1 MLFKVFGIVVCLIL
15 GAIIG
20 LNLSKN
26 INNSILYSI
35 FWLLYVITFLTISN
49 LIAVSLF
56 YGTLQSKRGP
66 PGPRGAIGEAGEV
79 GDQGVCQE
87 GCQQLECSQRIE
99 TAFVEELNKLAKNP
113 TPPIVLNNF
122 MLKQKIKEI
131 CTSKQFNSIISV
143 KGAEST
149 INYIIDIWREWAKLL
164 YTASGRKFVESV
176 GGEENYKWDNNKNP
190 FDIMEKYDI
199 YHWKLNKLFKPIGI
213 DICDDPK
220 INPHLPKQEKPRL
233 SLIMTNIY
241 NWIYNDKGTGA
252 KHDFSSWRAAP
263 ALNKETNQWHYPMG
277 DIGVLYRKNENSGPK
292 TIDGVVNDTLN
303 NKSGPKKITALVAGD
318 VKPPVRFE
326 LKWNDKGS
334 GGKYDGSFWQPIAPH
349 GYTCIGD
356 VTHNSYQP
364 PNTNIVR
371 CIPDDCVEIVK
382 DNTNFN
388 GQYVWADRGSG
399 AKKDGSVWQ
408 IKDSQTDGIGNKR
421 GEENYNLIRTVN
433 AFSGWHAPFYKIKDK
448 CLVSSIPPKKNV
460 EESDWIANTWHGEPE
475 RQEKYSIFKFLNLVP
490 EGIIQNYNT
499 NHKYYFVSTN
509 KEANSYIIKY
519 QNQFTKAIENLE
531 TLGKDKVWQNPD
543 TNVDKIEQQWE
554 LIYTDDTNV
563 NIRSKATKQYLGT
576 YYQDS
581 WKLIFKQY
589 NKLDGNITKWK
600 INKTT
605 TGGRKIPQNQSPKK
619 NTTNTN
625 NTNTNNTITN
635 KTTNTSNNKN

>member
-1 MLFKVFGIVVCLIL
+1 MLFKAFGIVVCLIL

-35 FWLLYVITFLTISN
+35 FWLLYIITFLTVSN

-56 YGTLQSKRGP
+56 FNTLQTKKGP
-66 PGPRGAIGEAGEV
+66 PGPRGPIGESGEV
-79 GDQGVCQE
+79 GSQGICQQ

-99 TAFVEELNKLAKNP
+99 KAFVEELNKLAKNP
-113 TPPIVLNNF
+113 SPPIVLNNF

-131 CTSKQFNSIISV
+131 CTSTQFNSVIAV

-149 INYIIDIWREWAKLL
+149 INYIIDVWKEWAKLL
-164 YTASGRKFVESV
+164 YDASNRKFVESV
-176 GGEENYKWDNNKNP
+176 GGEENFRWENSTQNP

-213 DICDDPK
+213 DICDDPN
-220 INPHLPKQEKPRL
+220 INPHLPKKEKPRL
-233 SLIMTNIY
+233 SLIYTNFY
-241 NWIYNDKGTGA
+241 NWIYNDKGSGA

-263 ALNKETNQWHYPMG
+263 AFNKETEQWHYPMG
-277 DIGVLYRKNENSGPK
+277 DIGVLGRKNENSGPK
-292 TIDGVVNDTLN
+292 IIDGVVNDTIN
-303 NKSGPKKITALVAGD
+303 TKSGPKKLTALVAGD
-318 VKPPVRFE
+318 VKPPVSFE
-326 LKWNDKGS
+326 KKWDDKGS
-334 GGKYDGSFWQPIAPH
+334 GGKYDGSFWHPIGPN

-356 VTHNSYQP
+356 VTHNNKYQP
-364 PNTNIVR
+364 PNTNIIR
-371 CIPDDCVEIVK
+371 CIPDDCIEVVS

-408 IKDSQTDGIGNKR
+408 IKDSVTDGIGNKR

-448 CLVSSIPPKKNV
+448 CLNSKVPDKKLA
-460 EESDWIANTWHGEPE
+460 EPSDWTSHGWHGEPE
-475 RQEKYSIFKFLNLVP
+475 QNEKYSIFKFLGLVP

-499 NHKYYFVSTN
+499 NLKYYFVSAN
-509 KEANSYIIKY
+509 KDANSYIIKY
-519 QNQFTKAIENLE
+519 QNQFTNAIENLE
-531 TLGKDKVWQNPD
+531 TLGTEKVWQNPD
-543 TNVDKIEQQWE
+543 TNSDKKEQLWE
-554 LIYTDDTNV
+554 LIYDDDKNV
-563 NIRSKATKQYLGT
+563 TIRSKSTKKYLGS
-576 YYQDS
+576 YYLDS

-589 NKLDGNITKWK
+589 TKPEGNITKWK

-605 TGGRKIPQNQSPKK
+605 TGGKNITQPNNNQVNKVN
-619 NTTNTN
+619 NTTN
-625 NTNTNNTITN
+625 
-635 KTTNTSNNKN
+635 